1 MITQW
6 GEYLAQSGSCVDMDW
21 MKEVTAEGVSKDYSG
36 FLPSILGH
44 EDYKAYMVCNPSPA
58 SSSDI

>member
-1 MITQW
+1 
-6 GEYLAQSGSCVDMDW
+6 MDW
-21 MKEVTAEGVSKDYSG
+21 MKEVTTEGVSKDYSG